1 MNKLFDH
8 LFKDIE
14 KKEEINMKPNVY
26 SHKHRHID
34 GPIGQIARDCKYK
47 WIIVISYAIAN
58 VRKALEEF

>member
-1 MNKLFDH
+1 
-8 LFKDIE
+8 
-14 KKEEINMKPNVY
+14 MKPNVY